1 MPMPMND
8 RKKREM
14 VDRLVVG
21 GKVNTD
27 VQTQLEKTR
36 AHIDGLLIETLTRHS
51 DDLMREVCASILGER
66 RSRKAIPAL
75 VRALADRS
83 PHVRLDALWAIEKAA
98 GLGVGELS
106 SALLLNLDDWP
117 EIQRRVRS
125 WWSAVK
131 NDSYFT

>member
-1 MPMPMND
+1 MPMAE
-8 RKKREM
+8 RKIRELI
-14 VDRLVVG
+14 DQLVVG
-21 GKVNTD
+21 GKVNAD
-27 VQTQLEKTR
+27 VQMQLEKTR
-36 AHIDGLLIETLTRHS
+36 TRIDDLLIETLTRHR
-51 DDLMREVCASILGER
+51 DDLMREVCVSILGER

-98 GLGVGELS
+98 GLSVGELS

-117 EIQRRVRS
+117 EIRRRVRS
-125 WWSAVK
+125 WWRTVK